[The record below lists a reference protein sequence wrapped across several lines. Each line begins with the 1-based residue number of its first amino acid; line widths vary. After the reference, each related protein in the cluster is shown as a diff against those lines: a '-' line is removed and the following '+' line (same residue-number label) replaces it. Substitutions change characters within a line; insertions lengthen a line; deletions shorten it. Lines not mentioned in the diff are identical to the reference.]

1 MSTSVVRRPGRPVGE
16 TVAVDDRAST
26 DGLDQLPPWH
36 PPGDLPDFAAFGP
49 YSELGRPTVS
59 IPNPAGIHIG
69 AFVKIGAFAVIESL
83 VAERGVTVRIEDGAY
98 IGNFARITAV
108 GEVVIGAE
116 AMLSDRVYV
125 SDTGHV
131 YEDVSRPIKRQGLRD
146 GRRVEVGRGAWVGI
160 GAAIVGNVRIGEN
173 AVVAANTVVRSD
185 VPDCTVVAG
194 NPAQVVRRH
203 DGQTWQW
210 MTPRGPA

>member
-1 MSTSVVRRPGRPVGE
+1 MEERT
-16 TVAVDDRAST
+16 ST
-26 DGLDQLPPWH
+26 DGLEQLPPWE
-36 PPGDLPDFAAFGP
+36 PPADLPDFAAFGP
-49 YSELGRPTVS
+49 YSELGQPTLS
-59 IPNPAGIHIG
+59 IDNPGGIHIG

-83 VAERGVTVRIEDGAY
+83 VPERGVTVRIDDGAY

-131 YEDVSRPIKRQGLRD
+131 YEDVTQPIKRQGLRD

-203 DGQTWQW
+203 DGRAWQW